1 MDTVFVVT
9 AVAHL
14 CAVVLLSVELVRGR
28 RLPAAVVPVVCAA
41 AGAGGALLTGRPA
54 ASAVGV
60 LVLGAVAV
68 RCAPGLRPSGAV
80 AWATLLVSTAA
91 GTVVGLLHLAGLT
104 VHPVGLVLIW
114 VVALVGVVRTP
125 SSLLQLYE
133 NWEIGLRRHWRRS
146 LAPLVDREP
155 GGDAPLVTVQVPIH
169 AEPPSVVIATLD
181 ALARLDYP
189 HFEVLV
195 IDNNTGDEELWRP
208 VEQHC
213 AELGDRFRFRH
224 VEGITGAK
232 AGALNWSRPHLDPRT
247 ALVALVDAD
256 YQVDPLWLRHTVG
269 FFDDPEIGFVQ
280 CPHAY
285 RAYEHSAYGRWANTG
300 YEWAQVTEM
309 RSRNEHGAGITVG
322 TMSLIRLETL
332 DAAGGWAEWCQTEDS
347 EFAIRAHAAG
357 YSSVLVDRAYGWGL
371 IPETVA
377 ELKKQRF
384 RWTYGPGQEF
394 KAHARLY
401 LPRPLGVP
409 SRLTRAQRIRH
420 GHYGLVV
427 LVTGLGVLSLPV
439 SLVLVGMMFARHDI
453 PDVPAVLLL
462 PLAAGLVARRIMR
475 WTLFRTAVGAG
486 FGAFLGA
493 CVALLAVKP
502 TMSGAAFGVLIG
514 RPARWQRTN
523 KFRVLPRRFRFVRDA
538 WSEIVLGAG
547 CLALAI
553 ALPLV
558 APMSVATVVFA
569 LGFGWQALVYAC
581 APLLAVLAERALRP
595 GRAVTDHRDA
605 GTGGDPGPHRRVA
618 TGGADARDDVG
629 AGPAQPEEKRH
640 PRAASAGAP

>member
-1 MDTVFVVT
+1 MSYTMELVHTLFVVT

-14 CAVVLLSVELVRGR
+14 CAVVLLSVELVRGWR
-28 RLPAAVVPVVCAA
+28 PPAAVVPVGCAA
-41 AGAGGALLTGRPA
+41 VGAGAALLVGREV
-54 ASAVGV
+54 ASVAGVAVGV
-60 LVLGAVAV
+60 LLVGAVAV
-68 RCAPGLRPSGAV
+68 RRTPALRASGAV
-80 AWATLLVSTAA
+80 AWTTLLVSTAA
-91 GTVVGLLHLAGLT
+91 GTVVGLVHLSGST
-104 VHPVGLVLIW
+104 VHPVALALLW
-114 VVALVGVVRTP
+114 VVAVVGVVRTP

-133 NWEIGLRRHWRRS
+133 NWEVGLRRRWRRS
-146 LAPLVDREP
+146 LTPLVDWQP
-155 GGDAPLVTVQVPIH
+155 PSDAPFVTVQVPIH
-169 AEPPSVVIATLD
+169 AEPPSVVVATLD

-189 HFEVLV
+189 HLEVLV
-195 IDNNTGDEELWRP
+195 IDNNTRDEELWRP
-208 VEQHC
+208 VERHC
-213 AELGDRFRFRH
+213 AELGERFRFLH

-256 YQVDPLWLRHTVG
+256 YQVDPRWLRHTVG
-269 FFDDPEIGFVQ
+269 FFDDPGIGFVQ

-285 RAYEHSAYGRWANTG
+285 RDYAHSAYGRWANTG

-357 YSSVLVDRAYGWGL
+357 YGSVLVDRAYGWGL

-401 LPRPLGVP
+401 VGR
-409 SRLTRAQRIRH
+409 SRLTRAQRVRH

-439 SLVLVGMMFARHDI
+439 SLVLVALAFWRHDV
-453 PDVPAVLLL
+453 PDVAAALLL
-462 PLAAGLVARRIMR
+462 PVAAGLVARRIMR

-486 FGAFLGA
+486 FGAFLGG

-502 TMSGAAFGVLIG
+502 TMSSAAFGVLIG

-523 KFRVLPRRFRFVRDA
+523 KFRVRPSRFRFLQDS
-538 WSEIVLGAG
+538 WSEIVLAAG
-547 CLALAI
+547 CLAVAV
-553 ALPLV
+553 ALPFA
-558 APMSVATVVFA
+558 APASVATVLFT

-581 APLLAVLAERALRP
+581 TPVMAVLAERALR
-595 GRAVTDHRDA
+595 
-605 GTGGDPGPHRRVA
+605 
-618 TGGADARDDVG
+618 
-629 AGPAQPEEKRH
+629 
-640 PRAASAGAP
+640 AGAEHPPGVTYPDAAGHAVGGGR